1 MIASFNSGDHTVKA
15 AGKAVCTPGAR
26 SYFKESPNSCSCT
39 ALDGQYLPTL
49 FDGNINGGKP
59 YTEDFCRIKCKAHP
73 ECIAYR
79 WWSGDGNCFTYRA
92 KGPVAEGCALNDQID
107 YRFTCRMKTD
117 FVESPDLCACSD
129 SNDNWLPMRFDG
141 NSDGSKPY
149 SKEFCESKCQNDD
162 DCVSFRWW
170 AGDGNCFTYRLGTQ
184 PEGCALGDAIDD
196 RFTCMRKKKYETLPS
211 EFVESPN
218 SCACQ
223 NADGNYLGMR
233 FNGNADGYKP
243 YTKEF
248 CKAKCMNDTSCTSYR
263 FWAGDGNCF
272 TYSGIGIPEGCS
284 EYSDNIDYRFSCW
297 KKLG

>member
-1 MIASFNSGDHTVKA
+1 
-15 AGKAVCTPGAR
+15 
-26 SYFKESPNSCSCT
+26 
-39 ALDGQYLPTL
+39 
-49 FDGNINGGKP
+49 
-59 YTEDFCRIKCKAHP
+59 
-73 ECIAYR
+73 
-79 WWSGDGNCFTYRA
+79 
-92 KGPVAEGCALNDQID
+92 
-107 YRFTCRMKTD
+107 
-117 FVESPDLCACSD
+117 
-129 SNDNWLPMRFDG
+129 MRFDG

-170 AGDGNCFTYRLGTQ
+170 AGDGNCFTYGKGHGLNDEGCGRTWVSEVNLDYRFQCFRKNGGQESPNSCACQGAEAKYLPALFDGNMDGSKPYTENFCRDKCSNDKECFSWRWWNGDGNCFTYRLGTQ

-196 RFTCMRKKKYETLPS
+196 RFTCMRKEKYETLPS

-223 NADGNYLGMR
+223 NADGDYLGMR

-284 EYSDNIDYRFSCW
+284 EYSDNIDYRFTCW